1 MAGLNGLRS
10 LSNKIILCE
19 DNALNQEIACAMLKY
34 QNIEVSIAAN
44 GKAGM
49 ELFAASPP
57 GTYAAILMDL
67 RMPIMDGY
75 EATRQIRKLNHP
87 DAATIPIIAMTAD
100 AFADDIQR
108 CLDCGMNDHI
118 AKPIN
123 SQVLYATL
131 AKYLNNGGN

>member
-1 MAGLNGLRS
+1 
-10 LSNKIILCE
+10 
-19 DNALNQEIACAMLKY
+19 MLKY

-118 AKPIN
+118 AKPIDMDELREI
-123 SQVLYATL
+123 VLRWSRERTV
-131 AKYLNNGGN
+131 